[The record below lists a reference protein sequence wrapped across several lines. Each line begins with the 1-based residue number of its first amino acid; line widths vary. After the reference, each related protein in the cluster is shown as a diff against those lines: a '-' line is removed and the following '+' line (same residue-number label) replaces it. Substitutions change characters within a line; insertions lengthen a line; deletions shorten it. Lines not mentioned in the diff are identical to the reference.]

1 MGQPMKVSLLI
12 QADNSRAKPALTE
25 TVEQVSEISPAAQT
39 AAASMQKLVDATVG
53 LGNSQRA
60 TSSSSRAADIAA
72 YGAELDRLR
81 SKYDPLF
88 VAQQQYQTAIAG
100 INNAQRV
107 GAINER
113 VASEALE
120 RARLAYDGVAG
131 AADRAALA
139 RKRATEA
146 AVQTITV
153 VPNRAA
159 DVAAYGA
166 ELDSLRL
173 RYNPLYATIA
183 RYKTEL
189 AEIRQAQ
196 KVGAISTDEMSAAI
210 SRQRQTALATIG
222 ALKGRSGLGMSGFGD
237 TDRNAQFRRQNLTY
251 QLFDIGQTGY
261 LGMNPAMIFAQQ
273 VPQIVQLYA
282 MQGGMNAALKDIG
295 SMAKGATRLITPL
308 SLGIVGLT
316 TAAIAGAK
324 AYGDYND
331 SVREVQKSANGLGLA
346 VAGTGTAMEA
356 AAVAGASA
364 AGISVKAARSMEAAF
379 LGTGKIGSENFED
392 LISISRD
399 FGNFIG
405 VSASEAGDA
414 LTEMFADP
422 AKAAETL
429 SLQYNLI
436 DAATARRA
444 RNLAAQNRQSEAQ
457 GVLLDA
463 LPDRLAAAEQQ
474 TSALGRAWRS
484 VATGASDAWD
494 QMGQAIDRATGGLS
508 QFSDN
513 QLRTIIERANRPGNR
528 RSQGAENQRA
538 AEAQAE
544 LDRRGTRQTNSAEA
558 AARQR
563 VNVASGIADRSGALS
578 ITNQIQTLQN
588 EIAALQSGINSL
600 TTDDR
605 AAGEG
610 DRLAQAIEA
619 KTRALDGLI
628 NRQQRQA
635 ELDRLEIQITNEKNP
650 LLRAELEAKRQRLS
664 MASQETSQT
673 EIDAAANRARNRI
686 IAETIATTKSQI
698 DDIRTETE
706 IRARLSSQVASG
718 SLTVA
723 EANRLLEK
731 ELALRPLIAA
741 AAAAEGEE
749 KKKLEATVKALSKAY
764 DEQANENRRAASISA
779 LQSREESNAKLRA
792 EIALIGQSETA
803 RRRELA
809 VFEEIQALK
818 KEGLSIDDQISQQRI
833 RAAAENANLTS
844 SLDRQ
849 KDAWDRVKSAGENAI
864 DTIFDFD
871 KLKNGDFASMAES
884 LVSDLGQTVLDLG
897 VKNPLKNALLGTN
910 YGTFGD
916 LLSGPQNLLSSSAMT
931 TASMSVNASM
941 VSINAAGLAGGLS
954 GMASG
959 VGSAALPGSGNV
971 QSQIWSYFQAKGLK
985 PHQIAGIM
993 GNVSGESGFNPLA
1006 IGDNG
1011 NSFGLF
1017 QHNGI
1022 RADGLLSALGGRSGL
1037 GNVQG
1042 QLDYAWKELM
1052 GSENGALQKLLAST
1066 NVSDATSAWM
1076 SGFERPSSGAMMSSW
1091 SSRLS
1096 SAEAAMSRFASTT
1109 GTATQGLGTLGN
1121 GFNAFGSALSSIQTG
1136 GGGGGLIGNIFGS
1149 LFGGLF
1155 GGGSS
1160 SAATASVSPGF
1171 LFSRGGQTGFGRDDE
1186 AAGVVHRNEIVWS
1199 HDDIKK
1205 AGGFAVVEAMRLGK
1219 RGYAEGG
1226 VVGSSS
1232 AYWPQAAN
1240 ANQPSS
1246 NDNRP
1251 IVQIINQTST
1261 PVTGKVE
1268 NTTDS
1273 QGRRLQRFI
1282 LSDVTKSGI
1291 ATKGGSA
1298 ERYLDARYVQSEGV
1312 VR

>member
-1 MGQPMKVSLLI
+1 MVQPMKVSLLI

-25 TVEQVSEISPAAQT
+25 TVEKVSAISPAAQT

-60 TSSSSRAADIAA
+60 ANSSSRASDIAA
-72 YGAELDRLR
+72 YGAELDKLR
-81 SKYDPLF
+81 ARHNPLF
-88 VAQQQYQTAIAG
+88 
-100 INNAQRV
+100 
-107 GAINER
+107 
-113 VASEALE
+113 
-120 RARLAYDGVAG
+120 
-131 AADRAALA
+131 
-139 RKRATEA
+139 AT
-146 AVQTITV
+146 
-153 VPNRAA
+153 
-159 DVAAYGA
+159 Y
-166 ELDSLRL
+166 
-173 RYNPLYATIA
+173 A

-189 AEIRQAQ
+189 AEIRQAHRL
-196 KVGAISTDEMSAAI
+196 GAISTDEMTAAI
-210 SRQRQTALATIG
+210 SRQRQTALATMG
-222 ALKGRSGLGMSGFGD
+222 ALKGRSGLVMSGSVG
-237 TDRNAQFRRQNLTY
+237 TRDRNADFRRQNLTY
-251 QLFDIGQTGY
+251 QLFDIGQTAY
-261 LGMNPAMIFAQQ
+261 LGMNPAMILAQQ
-273 VPQIVQLYA
+273 GPQIAQLYA
-282 MQGGMNAALKDIG
+282 GQGGMNAALKDFG

-331 SVREVQKSANGLGLA
+331 SIKEVEKAASGLGLA

-356 AAVAGASA
+356 SAVAGASA

-379 LGTGKIGSENFED
+379 LSTGKIGSENFED
-392 LISISRD
+392 LISVSRD
-399 FGNFIG
+399 FGSYIG
-405 VSASEAGDA
+405 VSATEAGEA

-429 SLQYNLI
+429 SRQYNLI

-444 RNLAAQNRQSEAQ
+444 RNLAEQNRLSEAQ

-463 LPDRLAAAEQQ
+463 LPDRLSAAEQQ

-494 QMGQAIDRATGGLS
+494 QMGQAIDRATGGVS
-508 QFSDN
+508 QFSDD
-513 QLRTIIERANRPGNR
+513 QLRALIERANRPGNR

-538 AEAQAE
+538 AQAQAE
-544 LDRRGTRQTNSAEA
+544 LDRRAAQQTNSAEA

-578 ITNQIQTLQN
+578 TSNQIQTLQN

-600 TTDDR
+600 TSDDR

-635 ELDRLEIQITNEKNP
+635 ELDRLEIQIANEKNP

-673 EIDAAANRARNRI
+673 EIDAAAHRARNRI
-686 IAETIATTKSQI
+686 IAETIASTRSQI
-698 DDIRTETE
+698 DDIRSETE

-718 SLTVA
+718 SLTA
-723 EANRLLEK
+723 TEANRLLEK

-749 KKKLEATVKALSKAY
+749 KKKLEATVNALSKAY
-764 DEQANENRRAASISA
+764 DDQANENRRAASISA
-779 LQSREESNAKLRA
+779 LQNREDSIAKLRV
-792 EIALIGQSETA
+792 EIALIGQSETV

-809 VFEEIQALK
+809 VFEEIQAIK

-833 RAAAENANLTS
+833 KAAADTANLTS

-871 KLKNGDFASMAES
+871 KLKNGDFASIAES
-884 LVSDLGQTVLDLG
+884 LVSDIGQTVLDLG

-910 YGTFGD
+910 YGTFNS
-916 LLSGPQNLLSSSAMT
+916 LLSSPQNLLSSSAMT

-941 VSINAAGLAGGLS
+941 VSINAGGLAGGLN
-954 GMASG
+954 GTAG
-959 VGSAALPGSGNV
+959 GIGSSALAGSLPGSGNV
-971 QSQIWSYFQAKGLK
+971 QSQIWSYFQAKGLQ

-993 GNVSGESGFNPLA
+993 GNISGESAFNPLA

-1017 QHNGI
+1017 QHNGV
-1022 RADGLLSALGGRSGL
+1022 RGQGLLSSLGGRSGL

-1042 QLDYAWKELM
+1042 QLDYVWKELM
-1052 GSENGALQKLLAST
+1052 GSENGALQKLLASS

-1076 SGFERPSSGAMMSSW
+1076 SAFERPSSGAMMSSW
-1091 SSRLS
+1091 STRLS
-1096 SAEAAMSRFASTT
+1096 SAEAAMSRFANTT

-1121 GFNAFGSALSSIQTG
+1121 GFNAFGSALSSVQTG
-1136 GGGGGLIGNIFGS
+1136 GGGGLVGNIFGNIFGS
-1149 LFGGLF
+1149 IFGGLF

-1171 LFSRGGQTGFGRDDE
+1171 LFDEGGWTGPGSKYQVKGLVHADE
-1186 AAGVVHRNEIVWS
+1186 VVWS
-1199 HDDIKK
+1199 KQDVARH
-1205 AGGFAVVEAMRLGK
+1205 GGVSVVEAMRLGH
-1219 RGYAEGG
+1219 RGYADGG
-1226 VVGSSS
+1226 IVGSSS

-1240 ANQPSS
+1240 TNQSSS

-1261 PVTGKVE
+1261 PVSKTVE
-1268 NTTDS
+1268 TTTDS
-1273 QGRRLQRFI
+1273 QGRRLQRFV
-1282 LSDVTKSGI
+1282 LSDATKNGI